1 MTETK
6 HPKHRYHRFLDEAG
20 DLTFYGKSRVPA
32 IGNEGVSRYFILGM
46 LTLNTHVEIVRQSI
60 IDLQTHIADD
70 PYFQSVPSIQKRKE
84 STGFFLHA
92 KDDVPEVRKMAIEL
106 IKNTDCHFE
115 AVIGRKDYGIYEKK
129 HNGNQS
135 EFYAD
140 LFSHMLVDNL
150 NGHERL
156 VLNIAHRSKCTTHKN
171 LEKGL
176 EKATVIARNK
186 YPDGSNCCKIG
197 FNIQYPTTEPIINLA
212 DYLLWALQRKMER
225 NEDRYIKFVGEKYA
239 SITTLYNNDEA

>member
-1 MTETK
+1 M
-6 HPKHRYHRFLDEAG
+6 
-20 DLTFYGKSRVPA
+20 PA
-32 IGNEGVSRYFILGM
+32 I
-46 LTLNTHVEIVRQSI
+46 
-60 IDLQTHIADD
+60 
-70 PYFQSVPSIQKRKE
+70 VPSIQKRKE

-92 KDDVPEVRKMAIEL
+92 KDDVPEVRKKAFEW

-135 EFYAD
+135 ECYAD

-150 NGHERL
+150 DGHERL

-186 YPDGSNCCKIG
+186 YPDVVIAARLVLIFS
-197 FNIQYPTTEPIINLA
+197 IQQQNRLSI
-212 DYLLWALQRKMER
+212 LWTIYYG
-225 NEDRYIKFVGEKYA
+225 RYKEK
-239 SITTLYNNDEA
+239 